1 MKLVIFKTKSEIAK
15 LLSTIIIET
24 IKENPKL
31 VLGLATGS
39 SPLETYDL
47 LIKDYQK
54 DHTDWSQV
62 TTFNLDEY
70 VGLTPDHKKIYRYFM
85 NEQLFNKI
93 NIKKENTYVP
103 NGIGNVTENAQ
114 SYEELIEEKGPI
126 NLQILGIG
134 TNGHIAFN
142 EPGTPGDSK
151 THVVNL
157 TKATIE
163 ANKRFFPSIKD
174 VPTKAITMG
183 IDTILQAQAIVLI
196 ADGATKAQA
205 IYALVHGSIT
215 SDYPCSYLQA
225 HDNVM
230 VIIDS
235 AAASLLKPPPTTQL
249 KN

>member
-1 MKLVIFKTKSEIAK
+1 MKLVVFETKSEIAK
-15 LLSTIIIET
+15 LVSTIIIET
-24 IKENPKL
+24 IKENQKL

-39 SPLETYDL
+39 SPIDTYDL

-54 DHTDWSQV
+54 NHTDWSQV

-70 VGLTPDHKKIYRYFM
+70 VGLAPEHKKSYRYFM

-103 NGIGNVTENAQ
+103 NGLGNVTANAQ
-114 SYEELIEEKGPI
+114 AYEKLLVEKGPI

-142 EPGTPGDSK
+142 EPGTSGDSK
-151 THVVNL
+151 THVVDL
-157 TKATIE
+157 TTATIE
-163 ANKRFFPSIKD
+163 ANKRFFASVKD

-183 IDTILQAQAIVLI
+183 VDSILQAQAIILI
-196 ADGATKAQA
+196 ADGQAKAQA
-205 IYALVHGSIT
+205 IYELVHGKIT
-215 SDYPCSYLQA
+215 PDYPCSYLQA

-235 AAASLLKPPPTTQL
+235 AAASLLKPPTIQP